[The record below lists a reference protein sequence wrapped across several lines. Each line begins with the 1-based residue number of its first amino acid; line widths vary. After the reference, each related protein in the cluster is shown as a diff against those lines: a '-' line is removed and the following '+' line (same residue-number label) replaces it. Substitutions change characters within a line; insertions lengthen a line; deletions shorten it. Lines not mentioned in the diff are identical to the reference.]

1 MTQKSKNEQA
11 VLDALRDVAGEQF
24 QESDIKFQGTEL
36 VLPARWTT
44 ARAIDTIEA
53 YQTAQEEITGFN
65 RTYMYR
71 PFDGAAATE
80 RAIRVATGTA
90 GIGVG
95 DVSFFGKTPPQRITI
110 DVGLGKKIDVP
121 WGTVAVPLFDG
132 EIRIGSSKHPE
143 YGTIFSLKAQA
154 PRRFKAEVNG
164 FFDLVQQELELRSI
178 YKGQAFTGGE
188 EPEYIDL
195 SVVDPE
201 KVIYSDTVMGQLN
214 AHLWGI
220 LDYHDAMRA
229 NGVSLKRSVL
239 LHGPYG
245 TGKTLGG
252 ILTAQKAIANE
263 FTFVMCRP
271 GKDNPFDVLQTAQ
284 LYAPAVVFIEDI
296 DTYSR
301 SVGMGHDTMSELLD
315 KFDGVGA
322 KGREV
327 IVCMTT
333 NHEEQITKGML
344 RPGRLDALIHI
355 EALDRGGVERMVLS
369 LIDPTM
375 LDDIDYDVVFDA
387 NKGYLPAFVA
397 EAVTRAKNASIVRG
411 EGTLLPINTADL
423 VNGAMSLRAQFDLME
438 RADEVTTP
446 PTLDTVFSDIVQ
458 KAATSGVVDLE
469 LYSNYE
475 DDVTHVIQE

>member
-1 MTQKSKNEQA
+1 MTKAEDKK
-11 VLDALRDVAGEQF
+11 VLAALRDVAGTKF
-24 QESDIKFQGTEL
+24 QESDIKFEGTEL

-44 ARAIDTIEA
+44 QRAIDTIQE
-53 YQTAQEEITGFN
+53 YQMAQEEVTSFN
-65 RTYMYR
+65 RQYMYR

-80 RAIRVATGTA
+80 RAIRALTGMS
-90 GIGVG
+90 GIAVG
-95 DVSFFGKTPPQRITI
+95 EQSFFGKTPPQRVTI
-110 DVGLGKKIDVP
+110 DIGLNDKIDVP
-121 WGTVAVPLFDG
+121 WGTVRVPLFDG
-132 EIRIGSSKHPE
+132 TISIGGYRHNE
-143 YGTIFSLKAQA
+143 YGQLFTLRADA
-154 PRRFKAEVNG
+154 PKRFKAEVNG

-195 SVVDPE
+195 STVDPDD
-201 KVIYSDTVMGQLN
+201 VIYSDMVMEQLN
-214 AHLWGI
+214 AHLWGM
-220 LDYHDAMRA
+220 LDFSNEMRE

-252 ILTAQKAIANE
+252 ILTGQKAVAND
-263 FTFVMCRP
+263 FTFIMCRP

-301 SVGMGHDTMSELLD
+301 SIGMGHDTMSELLD

-369 LIDPTM
+369 LIDESK
-375 LDDIDYDVVFDA
+375 LDNVDYDIVFDA
-387 NKGYLPAFVA
+387 NQGYLPAFVA

-411 EGTLLPINTADL
+411 GGKLLPINTADL

-446 PTLDTVFSDIVQ
+446 PTLDTVFSEIVAQ
-458 KAATSGVVDLE
+458 AANNGIAGMG
-469 LYSNYE
+469 LYSTDE
-475 DDVTHVIQE
+475 DYTTHEIQK